1 MATVSAED
9 VLAALGLEQA
19 PPIPPIAPPAPA
31 QTSFETAT
39 HAATKPNAPS
49 DAKGSSEATVSAEV
63 VLAALGLEQA
73 PPIPPI
79 PPPIINSPE
88 RTSLPKAEATQTA
101 VSEVAASE
109 TAELEIAEPVSAEVP
124 ASTASIGAA
133 LTETDASAAE
143 IAAATDL
150 NVPAPDVARATV
162 EPVVI
167 LYVPG
172 IPAPPPAISSPKRV
186 EIAQTEELGTL
197 VVDPPKNR
205 ANSWETTVR
214 DKLPAATLPP
224 VSFTATAEQTIKS
237 SPISLPSGAE
247 AASAEGLQS
256 QSTAAFANIPSGTP
270 FSEAREILL
279 SNGWRPREISA
290 FERPELIRY
299 MESAHIEAGHSE
311 VVNCND
317 AVRALCRFE
326 YVDGSER
333 ITTLLSVG
341 KTVEEALIVDVF
353 EMQIR
358 SPIQ

>member
-1 MATVSAED
+1 LRRPNRTRHPMPRAQARRRFLSRICEPLL
-9 VLAALGLEQA
+9 VLNRPRQFRR
-19 PPIPPIAPPAPA
+19 
-31 QTSFETAT
+31 S
-39 HAATKPNAPS
+39 
-49 DAKGSSEATVSAEV
+49 
-63 VLAALGLEQA
+63 
-73 PPIPPI
+73 
-79 PPPIINSPE
+79 
-88 RTSLPKAEATQTA
+88 RPK
-101 VSEVAASE
+101 
-109 TAELEIAEPVSAEVP
+109 L
-124 ASTASIGAA
+124 SIR
-133 LTETDASAAE
+133 LSVRLCRKRRQLRLLCPAAE

-172 IPAPPPAISSPKRV
+172 IPAPPPAISSPERA